1 MTHSSLNNLVTLNVQ
16 RPGKKYTQLIP
27 RERYDAL
34 VTDILLFLSEEN
46 DGYIAPWELM
56 ECRGF
61 LEKTNSLETTDFQR
75 AKARIARLKNAGI
88 PPLYE
93 NTGSIIPTSWFP
105 IVDFMI
111 QFPTGRVQHRWAGQH
126 AGNRVNPRKS
136 FIPRIYPS
144 SLDDILEFRTIAFD
158 GDHISPQVI
167 RDLVDYASEKETGE
181 VDTEAVIQADLLR
194 LKYLELLFADIK
206 PRERNYQSLTG
217 DYFDF
222 MGIGRRFWH
231 TAYTPEDREKIASR
245 YVKGLT
251 CGGLGYDSKKHKRM
265 RVLFPEIV
273 QDLDKEDMT
282 RKRNEAT
289 IEKCRSAEDYTQMP
303 KIALIDGHYGTK
315 PTEQLKEHVKKT
327 LQELM
332 ETEKFVAFQRLQ
344 DLHDLL
350 KVPYGSLFLTE
361 FRDIITAERLKLV
374 NSIDNA
380 TFVELFENKGR
391 FMSIGHR
398 QEGSW
403 KESLVDQQFR
413 GVLIQR
419 YRSLVGD

>member
-1 MTHSSLNNLVTLNVQ
+1 MTPPSLNDLVTLNVL
-16 RPGKKYTQLIP
+16 RPGKKYTQRIP
-27 RERYDAL
+27 RERYDAIAAEI
-34 VTDILLFLSEEN
+34 DMFLSEEN
-46 DGYIAPWELM
+46 EGYIAPWELM

-75 AKARIARLKNAGI
+75 ARSRIARLKSAGI

-93 NTGSIIPTSWFP
+93 NTGSIVPTSWFP

-111 QFPTGRVQHRWAGQH
+111 QFPTGRVQRRWAGQQM
-126 AGNRVNPRKS
+126 GNRVNPRKS

-144 SLDDILEFRTIAFD
+144 SLDDIIEFRTIAFD
-158 GDHISPQVI
+158 GNRISPQVI
-167 RDLVDYASEKETGE
+167 RDLVDYASDKETGE
-181 VDTEAVIQADLLR
+181 VDNETVIQADLLR

-231 TAYTPEDREKIASR
+231 TAYTPEDREKIARR
-245 YVKGLT
+245 YVDGLT

-273 QDLDKEDMT
+273 QDVDKGDIA
-282 RKRNEAT
+282 RKRNESA
-289 IEKCRSAEDYTQMP
+289 IEECLSAKDYTQMP
-303 KIALIDGHYGTK
+303 KIALIDGYYGTK

-332 ETEKFVAFQRLQ
+332 ESETFIVFQRLQ
-344 DLHDLL
+344 DLHALL

-380 TFVELFENKGR
+380 TFVELFGNKGR
-391 FMSIGHR
+391 FLSIGHR
-398 QEGSW
+398 KEGSW

-419 YRSLVGD
+419 YRNLVGD